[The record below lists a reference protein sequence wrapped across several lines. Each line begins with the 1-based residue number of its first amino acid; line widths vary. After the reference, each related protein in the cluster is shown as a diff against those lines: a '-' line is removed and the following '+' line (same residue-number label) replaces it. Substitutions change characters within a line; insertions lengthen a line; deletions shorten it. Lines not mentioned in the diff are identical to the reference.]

1 MKHTLL
7 LGSKSYSRKMLLTEA
22 QIPFHVIEQDA
33 DEMQCDW
40 TLPLEQA
47 VAAIA
52 RHKMEHVIM
61 PSGKQGDVRFVLTAD
76 TLSIDAF
83 GKLNGKAMDRADA
96 IGKIRANRNR
106 KNHLATAFC
115 LDRKKFE
122 QGSWQLQERIERVV
136 SSYYTF
142 DVPDA
147 WIDIYLEKSI
157 AMQASGAVAVEL
169 FGSQFLK
176 EVDGSYST
184 IIGLPL
190 FEVREALDQLGFFN
204 Q

>member
-7 LGSKSYSRKMLLTEA
+7 LGSKSFSRKMLLTEA
-22 QIPFHVIEQDA
+22 QIPFICIEQDA

-47 VAAIA
+47 VASIA

-61 PSGKQGDVRFVLTAD
+61 PDAAEGELAFVLTAD
-76 TLSIDAF
+76 TLSTDAQ
-83 GKLNGKAMDRADA
+83 GKLNGKAIDRDDA
-96 IGKIRANRNR
+96 VVKIKRNRNR

-115 LDRKKFE
+115 LERRQFIS
-122 QGSWQLQERIERVV
+122 GSWVCQERIEQVV
-136 SSYYTF
+136 SSYYIF
-142 DVPDA
+142 DVPDS

-157 AMQASGAVAVEL
+157 ALQASGAVAVEL

-176 EVDGSYST
+176 EVQGSYST

-190 FEVREALDQLGFFN
+190 FELREALERLGFFN

>member
-7 LGSKSYSRKMLLTEA
+7 LGSKSFSRKMLLTEA
-22 QIPFHVIEQDA
+22 QIPFITIEQDA

-52 RHKMEHVIM
+52 RHKMEHLCM
-61 PSGKQGDVRFVLTAD
+61 PGGQDGQIAFVLTAD
-76 TLSIDAF
+76 TLSTDAH
-83 GKLNGKAMDRADA
+83 GQLNGKAIDRADA
-96 IGKIRANRNR
+96 IAKIRLNRNR

-115 LDRKKFE
+115 LERK
-122 QGSWQLQERIERVV
+122 QCIAGYWHTQERIERVV
-136 SSYYTF
+136 ASYYTF

-157 AMQASGAVAVEL
+157 ALQASGAVAVEL

-176 EVDGSYST
+176 EVQGSYST

-190 FEVREALDQLGFFN
+190 FEVREALEQIGFFE
-204 Q
+204 

>member
-7 LGSKSYSRKMLLTEA
+7 LGSKSFSRKMLLTEA
-22 QIPFHVIEQDA
+22 QIPFITIEQDA

-52 RHKMEHVIM
+52 RHKMEHLLM
-61 PSGKQGDVRFVLTAD
+61 PAGQEANIAFVLTAD
-76 TLSIDAF
+76 TLSTDAH
-83 GKLNGKAMDRADA
+83 GRLNGKAIDRADA
-96 IGKIRANRNR
+96 IAKIRLNRNR

-115 LDRKKFE
+115 LERKQFLA
-122 QGSWQLQERIERVV
+122 GSWQTQERIEQVV
-136 SSYYTF
+136 SSYYIF

-157 AMQASGAVAVEL
+157 ALQASGAVAVEL

-176 EVDGSYST
+176 EVQGSYST

-190 FEVREALDQLGFFN
+190 FELREALEKIGFFN
-204 Q
+204 